1 MEIITQYWHQVVFI
15 VGLIIVAV
23 RLSAQV
29 KELRKDLDAIEKR
42 DTYVETVKLR
52 AEVDQLQKHVT
63 GLDREWLGLDP
74 REVGGPDGEPIK
86 VQDVSDLELARR
98 LGFILARGGDDVL

>member
-1 MEIITQYWHQVVFI
+1 MTVNKNKSRRGGTRAGAGRKKGIPNRLTTSMKEAIRDAFQELGGAGY
-15 VGLIIVAV
+15 LV
-23 RLSAQV
+23 RIGHDDPRTFCSL
-29 KELRKDLDAIEKR
+29 
-42 DTYVETVKLR
+42 
-52 AEVDQLQKHVT
+52 
-63 GLDREWLGLDP
+63 LGRVIP